1 MSRTLKSID
10 VDPDLYEDFK
20 KLARSYGMT
29 NKDLFGAMV
38 RYFNATKADPRDP
51 KADNPTDA
59 IKALDKRL
67 IGFIRE
73 QEKKILR
80 PLSDDVQVL
89 IKLLQEDVPRKLG
102 QSQIR
107 TISSAIKPELLTDR
121 FKAAVAAMNNPQPV
135 PPRPDAARPGEARP
149 GATPPP
155 PTNPNQR

>member
-10 VDPDLYEDFK
+10 VDPELYEDFK
-20 KLARSYGMT
+20 KLAKSYGMT

-80 PLSDDVQVL
+80 PLTDDVQVL
-89 IKLLQEDVPRKLG
+89 TKLLQEDVPRKIG

-121 FKAAVAAMNNPQPV
+121 FKAAVAGMNNPQPV
-135 PPRPDAARPGEARP
+135 PPKPDAARP

-155 PTNPNQR
+155 PINPNK

>member
-10 VDPDLYEDFK
+10 VDPELYEDFK
-20 KLARSYGMT
+20 KLAKSYGMT

-38 RYFNATKADPRDP
+38 RYFKATKADPRDP

-89 IKLLQEDVPRKLG
+89 TRLLQEDVPRKIG

-121 FKAAVAAMNNPQPV
+121 FKAAVAGMNNPQPV
-135 PPRPDAARPGEARP
+135 PPKPDAARPGT
-149 GATPPP
+149 TPPP
-155 PTNPNQR
+155 PINPNK